1 MRISVLLIG
10 KIFLSSCFHTSFSS
24 FELGCKS
31 NQTLRIYQMF
41 GAFLIKIASLVHL
54 IMLGWQCL
62 FIGLSP
68 YLCFL
73 IVLQMEVDNCFN
85 TL

>member
-1 MRISVLLIG
+1 MFLLFDFENKYKCVKSKQAHSTMRISVLLME
-10 KIFLSSCFHTSFSS
+10 KIFPSLRFHASFSS

-54 IMLGWQCL
+54 IM
-62 FIGLSP
+62 
-68 YLCFL
+68 
-73 IVLQMEVDNCFN
+73 
-85 TL
+85 